1 MLSLFISNYYSNTSK
16 SSECKNSWPKIICVN
31 WLVCCRYAWSHG
43 ITPRKTDVI
52 PTSNGDLTIQR
63 RGERTSF
70 TFRSIRKG
78 ECNCVYHDQCDS
90 YKGKYRKHKVHIE
103 DDALAAKL
111 ESLHVHEVWTRKE
124 IKCWYSKQCFIVPHS
139 KNFSLRKLKLFLYL
153 MHIKSV
159 ITAVLDW
166 IMTFNEQI
174 MWVCPSD
181 DACGPP
187 KESDPFCITQL
198 LLKRHTITTDFVYR
212 A

>member
-1 MLSLFISNYYSNTSK
+1 MWPPFKMFLPQYSLRILYHAFSIHATCWVFSFLIIIVIHQKVKAVKTVDQK
-16 SSECKNSWPKIICVN
+16 SSMCELHCTY

-90 YKGKYRKHKVHIE
+90 YKGKYRKHNVHIK

-124 IKCWYSKQCFIVPHS
+124 I
-139 KNFSLRKLKLFLYL
+139 
-153 MHIKSV
+153 
-159 ITAVLDW
+159 
-166 IMTFNEQI
+166 
-174 MWVCPSD
+174 
-181 DACGPP
+181 
-187 KESDPFCITQL
+187 
-198 LLKRHTITTDFVYR
+198 
-212 A
+212 